1 MDRAIEN
8 SLRTLEEDHAHDYD
22 YAVGESKSGATADL
36 IEDAIVEMTGL
47 HGNPWSRLRLLAV
60 LGLDDLQA
68 HTATDTEEGE
78 DLKERLKVIK
88 GYMENFIYSRIDPV
102 RDPAYEDAM
111 EYIEA
116 AQETDLPV
124 YNAVL
129 PIHLDM
135 CVVEAAEEEEE
146 RRLAEEKVAQA
157 LAEEKRRL
165 DEEALRQVQEAEKMA
180 AQKEEMREA
189 RMRYY
194 SRPK

>member
-1 MDRAIEN
+1 MHRAIEQ
-8 SLRTLEEDHAHDYD
+8 SLRSLEEDQAHDYD

-47 HGNPWSRLRLLAV
+47 HGNPWARMRLLAV

-116 AQETDLPV
+116 ASETDLPV

-135 CVVEAAEEEEE
+135 CVAEAAEERRRKEEEEE
-146 RRLAEEKVAQA
+146 RERAEEERQRTEEVERLK
-157 LAEEKRRL
+157 AEEEKKRL
-165 DEEALRQVQEAEKMA
+165 QEL
-180 AQKEEMREA
+180 QKEETRQA

-194 SRPK
+194 MKK